1 MTVKQGPM
9 QQLHAVYKHG
19 GVRGVFRGLTLTV
32 LREVPGFGVY
42 VVVYEWCTRSMRV
55 EGEKTP
61 HVGYLLAA
69 GGFAGMTSWF
79 ANIPIDI
86 VKSCIQSDDIVRPR
100 YRGTTSCDRATE
112 ACATARFSCIG
123 TMESGPSGAA
133 YLQSA
138 SGLFRAMQ
146 SPSPCTRP
154 LPTCSWIGWNLL
166 TE

>member
-100 YRGTTSCDRATE
+100 YRGMRDCALQLYRNDGVRAFWRGLPAVCIRAFPCNAVTFAVYTTT
-112 ACATARFSCIG
+112 T
-123 TMESGPSGAA
+123 
-133 YLQSA
+133 
-138 SGLFRAMQ
+138 
-146 SPSPCTRP
+146 
-154 LPTCSWIGWNLL
+154 NLL
-166 TE
+166 MDWLEFVD